1 MDTNQHKYT
10 LENYITIK
18 KYEVDLY
25 VLVWKG
31 ILERLYIEE
40 QNV

>member
-1 MDTNQHKYT
+1 MDTIQHKYT
-10 LENYITIK
+10 LENYTTIK
-18 KYEVDLY
+18 KYEDLY

-40 QNV
+40 RNV